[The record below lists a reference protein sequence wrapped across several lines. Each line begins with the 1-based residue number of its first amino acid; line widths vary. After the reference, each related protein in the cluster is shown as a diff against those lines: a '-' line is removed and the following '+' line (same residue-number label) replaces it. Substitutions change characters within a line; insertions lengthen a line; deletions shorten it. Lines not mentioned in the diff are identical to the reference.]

1 MIATTP
7 SPLRGPERTHI
18 RGFSLVE
25 IMVGMLIGM
34 LGIIV
39 MMQLFAL
46 TEGQKRTTTG
56 AGDAQ
61 NAGAIALYGLQRDIR
76 QGGYGITD
84 IRLLGCNILLRA
96 GVSLNSI
103 APVTINH
110 ASIPAGDP
118 NTDTLLV
125 VYGNSNSSPQGET
138 IIDQT
143 SAVTPPY
150 TVGALASFAVN
161 DRVIAAPATRQT
173 PCNLMLDT
181 VTGFTPAVNPVAV
194 LVTTGSAGM
203 GLGALFNLGRYDA
216 PAPGTVL
223 GQGVKIIAYAIRRG
237 NLAVCD
243 YMASNCGTAC
253 TATDGPLGTAVG
265 GSCSSAW
272 VPIASNVVSMR
283 ADYGHDNSSPM
294 DTIVDVYD
302 QTTPV
307 TACNWAMTPAI
318 RLALVVRNSQFE
330 KTAVTTGAPVWAGTA
345 NAAINLTNDT
355 NWQNY
360 RYKVY
365 QTTVP
370 LRNVSWLGVQAG
382 C

>member
-1 MIATTP
+1 MIATTLH
-7 SPLRGPERTHI
+7 PLRGPESVYA

-61 NAGAIALYGLQRDIR
+61 NAGAIALYGLQRDLR

-150 TVGALASFAVN
+150 TVGAPASFAPN
-161 DRVIAAPATRQT
+161 DRVIATPATRPI
-173 PCNLMLDT
+173 PCDLSLDT
-181 VTGFTPAVNPVAV
+181 VAAVGTSVAV
-194 LVTTGSAGM
+194 AGGSAGM
-203 GLGALFNLGRYDA
+203 GLGTLFNLGQYTA
-216 PAPGTVL
+216 PPPGTFL
-223 GQGVKIIAYAIRRG
+223 GQGVKMLAYAIRRG

-243 YMASNCGTAC
+243 YMASNCGSAC
-253 TATDGPLGTAVG
+253 TSTDGPLGTAVG
-265 GSCSSAW
+265 GSCSNAW

-283 ADYGHDNSSPM
+283 ADYGHDTTSPM
-294 DTIVDVYD
+294 DAIIDVLLKVGGENGLLMQHAADISEADINPLIVSD
-302 QTTPV
+302 
-307 TACNWAMTPAI
+307 TA
-318 RLALVVRNSQFE
+318 
-330 KTAVTTGAPVWAGTA
+330 AVAVDARF
-345 NAAINLTNDT
+345 I
-355 NWQNY
+355 
-360 RYKVY
+360 
-365 QTTVP
+365 
-370 LRNVSWLGVQAG
+370 LG
-382 C
+382 